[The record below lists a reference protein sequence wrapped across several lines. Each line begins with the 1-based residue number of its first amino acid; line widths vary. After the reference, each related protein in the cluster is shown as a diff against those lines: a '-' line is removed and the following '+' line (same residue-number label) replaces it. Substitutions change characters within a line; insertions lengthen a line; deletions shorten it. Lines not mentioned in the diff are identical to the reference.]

1 MTTRIAKC
9 ARLLPIAAASAL
21 MLAGCGS
28 DDDDT
33 PPAPTSTAVASMSMP
48 PGTGTGTAAMPAVGK
63 EQAEQAAVA
72 TVPGGTL
79 VSSQLEQD
87 DGRTVWHVHVRNT
100 DGWDYDVDVDAA
112 SGAVVPD
119 DDDRNNEG
127 SPPPATPNAG
137 VTVTKEQAE
146 QTAVA
151 TVPGGTVAQSN
162 LEQEDG
168 KTVWHVHIRNAQ
180 GWDYDVDVDAA
191 SGAVVP
197 DN

>member
-1 MTTRIAKC
+1 MTTKTIRYAS
-9 ARLLPIAAASAL
+9 LVPIAAASVL
-21 MLAGCGS
+21 LLAGCS
-28 DDDDT
+28 SNDDE
-33 PPAPTSTAVASMSMP
+33 APTSTSTAMTSMSMP
-48 PGTGTGTAAMPAVGK
+48 PGTGTGTATAPAVAK
-63 EQAEQAAVA
+63 EQAEQTAVA

-87 DGRTVWHVHVRNT
+87 DGRTVWHVHVRNAQ
-100 DGWDYDVDVDAA
+100 GLDYDVDVDAA

-119 DDDRNNEG
+119 DDDRNDEG

-197 DN
+197 D

>member
-1 MTTRIAKC
+1 MTTKTVRYAS
-9 ARLLPIAAASAL
+9 LVPIAAASVL
-21 MLAGCGS
+21 LLAGCS
-28 DDDDT
+28 SNDDET
-33 PPAPTSTAVASMSMP
+33 PPASTSTPVTSMSMP
-48 PGTGTGTAAMPAVGK
+48 AGTGTATAPAVAK
-63 EQAEQAAVA
+63 EQAEQTAVA

-79 VSSQLEQD
+79 VSSQLEQE
-87 DGRTVWHVHVRNT
+87 DGRTVWHVHVRNAQ
-100 DGWDYDVDVDAA
+100 GLDYDVDVDAA
-112 SGAVVPD
+112 SGVVVPD
-119 DDDRNNEG
+119 DDDRNDEG
-127 SPPPATPNAG
+127 STPPATPNAG

-197 DN
+197 D